1 MEEIKKVETEKV
13 VEPNQIQTPEE
24 AYAQL
29 QLLAPIAR
37 DTLKEYLKLDKQVK
51 EYKARI
57 KELMQIAATDEF
69 NEGGVKIW
77 LTHIDK
83 SYLHK
88 ESVIR
93 FLKDNNL
100 TDLIVTTED
109 FDDASI
115 IMAAQHGRINAA
127 DLAPF
132 KVEKEEI
139 RLNIK

>member
-1 MEEIKKVETEKV
+1 MEV
-13 VEPNQIQTPEE
+13 NQIETPEQ
-24 AYAQL
+24 AYAEL
-29 QLLAPIAR
+29 QRLAPIAR
-37 DTLKEYLKLDKQVK
+37 DALKEYLKLDKQVK
-51 EYKARI
+51 EYKAQI
-57 KELMQIAATDEF
+57 KELMKIAATDEF
-69 NEGGVKIW
+69 NEDGVRVW

-93 FLKDNNL
+93 YLKENNL
-100 TDLIVTTED
+100 NDLIITTED

-115 IMAAQHGRINAA
+115 VMAAQHGRFNVA